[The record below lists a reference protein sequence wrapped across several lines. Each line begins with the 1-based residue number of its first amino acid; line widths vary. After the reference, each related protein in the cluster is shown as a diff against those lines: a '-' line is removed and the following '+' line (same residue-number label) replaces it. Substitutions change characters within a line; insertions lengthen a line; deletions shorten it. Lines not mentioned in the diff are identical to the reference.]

1 MMGQD
6 LSANLPARRKA
17 QKRIKEARLIFTTCT
32 GSSLGLL
39 RNEKFDV
46 VLVDEASQQTEPAT
60 LVPLVKGCSRA
71 ILVGDHVQLRATVQ
85 QNAVLTGYD
94 ISLFERHYNMPKQSF
109 VAKAMLNTQY
119 RMHKT
124 MCDLS
129 SKEFYE
135 GKLQTAVADDSRPLP
150 QSQFP

>member
-39 RNEKFDV
+39 
-46 VLVDEASQQTEPAT
+46 
-60 LVPLVKGCSRA
+60 RA